1 MISVL
6 GWLLGLLAI
15 IVLVPVSVLL
25 LQVLLACLPAAVQA
39 QGHWR
44 APASGGVGARPR

>member
-25 LQVLLACLPAAVQA
+25 LQVLLACLWRGQA